1 MKVMGRGALEERSAQ
16 NRGLDLPVDGILT
29 SAAARVYDVFMG
41 WLGNE

>member
-1 MKVMGRGALEERSAQ
+1 MKVKGRGALEERSTQ

-29 SAAARVYDVFMG
+29 SAAGKMLDVYMG